1 MNAKNFM
8 LVLRKVIRE
17 EVRAAVRQEVKQL
30 LQEQQKV
37 SPSRIVKQVP
47 QQKRTPPVM
56 FDGPLSSILNETAES
71 MYSSPQ
77 QEEWQDMGGGTFTA
91 DQAQGFGLSALMNQ
105 ETAVADSVPSHFAG
119 RESDPTAAFIKDYSA
134 VMKAADRFSN
144 K

>member
-17 EVRAAVRQEVKQL
+17 EVRTAVRQEVKQL
-30 LQEQQKV
+30 LQEQHKNPQTTRVAKQ
-37 SPSRIVKQVP
+37 SPVQR
-47 QQKRTPPVM
+47 RTPPVM

-71 MYSSPQ
+71 MYSTPQ
-77 QEEWQDMGGGTFTA
+77 QEEWQDMAGTFTA

-105 ETAVADSVPSHFAG
+105 ETTVADPTPHHFSG
-119 RESDPTAAFIKDYSA
+119 DPTMAFVKDYSA
-134 VMKAADRFSN
+134 VMKAADKFTN

>member
-17 EVRAAVRQEVKQL
+17 EVRTAVRQEVKQL

-37 SPSRIVKQVP
+37 VPVKSVRQAP
-47 QQKRTPPVM
+47 HQKRTPPVM

-77 QEEWQDMGGGTFTA
+77 QEEWQDMGGGAFTA

-105 ETAVADSVPSHFAG
+105 ETAVADSTSHFSG
-119 RESDPTAAFIKDYSA
+119 DPTMAFIKDYSS
-134 VMKAADRFSN
+134 VMKAADKFSN
-144 K
+144 KA